1 MSSKFAVITN
11 LHIYGEISNPS
22 TADGSLT
29 YDLTMADLNYLL
41 IPDIKIGTINNF
53 ISITYLHRS
62 YRTTSVYFNRINSDV
77 DLYIKRRILIE
88 PLSVVKL
95 PTENILYCSMV
106 LNVVDNLTPI
116 DVGIPSGRN
125 YLEWDYHLN
134 EIKKIID
141 NNYPKLRQKINQI
154 DVEYQ
159 R

>member
-62 YRTTSVYFNRINSDV
+62 YRTTSVYFSTV
-77 DLYIKRRILIE
+77 VFKPSCLA
-88 PLSVVKL
+88 LSCDFNAL
-95 PTENILYCSMV
+95 SMARV
-106 LNVVDNLTPI
+106 T
-116 DVGIPSGRN
+116 
-125 YLEWDYHLN
+125 
-134 EIKKIID
+134 
-141 NNYPKLRQKINQI
+141 
-154 DVEYQ
+154 
-159 R
+159 

>member
-88 PLSVVKL
+88 PLSV
-95 PTENILYCSMV
+95 
-106 LNVVDNLTPI
+106 
-116 DVGIPSGRN
+116 
-125 YLEWDYHLN
+125 
-134 EIKKIID
+134 IK
-141 NNYPKLRQKINQI
+141 
-154 DVEYQ
+154 
-159 R
+159 

>member
-116 DVGIPSGRN
+116 DVGIPSGLN

-141 NNYPKLRQKINQI
+141 NNYPKLRQKINQK